1 MDSSTSQTIL
11 ENLYSQIGDTGLII
25 HAKAMNYF
33 SGSKLSQNEI
43 ERLLILFSSND
54 LIFSNEMAKIKLW
67 SVLLYLQAEYD
78 ADKAAVFSAKIEQ
91 WQNANRNLLRS
102 SISLDHLHIVFN
114 IIEFEDK
121 FRMMNS
127 EKMKLV
133 SLQLS
138 TFEKLEK
145 PFEEFILFKY
155 YMGILKHHQ
164 KDYHGAKMASMEIVV
179 EIGDE
184 IQNKNDK
191 SSLLEYIE
199 LKNQILNFKI
209 DEKDL
214 NDKEIMANLL
224 SLLETHASQSP
235 DLAIQLGF
243 KASDIYFNNYDYE
256 KAGTILLMVFKKIKS
271 GLIYSYSNFS
281 QIVKKSQDL
290 IEIYLNTLSR
300 IIFCYILT
308 GKNEESLKFLK
319 KMEKFLNLIRDN
331 ENTISRNSTNIN
343 NNNNIPSN
351 NINKS
356 LSTELK
362 EKETRENILA
372 KFHFYSLI
380 FKYILKPN
388 SNHELKAELN
398 TSINNYRLKFK
409 NQMSYEDDV
418 IINIY
423 SLNSSDVLSRNFFD
437 KVNTHMSIITN
448 NKLLPVRYISLFFAL
463 FNQISIL
470 TKNIATDSNLKK
482 QFEYIEKIRNCS
494 KAVVEYVNK
503 YIDNNTDLRLIFSYN
518 YFKEVLIKIYISYV
532 FTFYFT
538 KEYKKALE
546 VVNEFENL
554 KSKLGLADG
563 NMIKHYVGVIKIK
576 GDILFKMEDFIQ
588 AANCYANVIHI
599 YEETLNHASN
609 MALVMFNLGVCYV
622 YNKEYQLAKKSLMQS
637 KTKFDLLNSINQGNS
652 YEDKVK
658 QIGNL
663 LNALS
668 PMLNSD

>member
-1 MDSSTSQTIL
+1 MDSSTIHTIL
-11 ENLYSQIGDTGLII
+11 DNLYRQIGDTGLII
-25 HAKAMNYF
+25 HAKAMSYF
-33 SGSKLSQNEI
+33 SGMKLSQNEI
-43 ERLLILFSSND
+43 ERMLILLSSND
-54 LIFSNEMAKIKLW
+54 FIFSNEMAKIKLW

-78 ADKAAVFSAKIEQ
+78 KDKAAVFSAKIEQ

-127 EKMKLV
+127 EKIKFV

-155 YMGILKHHQ
+155 YSGILKHHQ
-164 KDYHGAKMASMEIVV
+164 KDFHGAKMASMDIVV

-184 IQNKNDK
+184 IQNKNEK

-214 NDKEIMANLL
+214 NDKEVMINLL
-224 SLLETHASQSP
+224 SLLETHASHSS

-256 KAGTILLMVFKKIKS
+256 KAGTILLMVFKKIKC

-300 IIFCYILT
+300 LIFCYILT
-308 GKNEESLKFLK
+308 GKNEESMKFLK
-319 KMEKFLNLIRDN
+319 KIENFLNVIR
-331 ENTISRNSTNIN
+331 ESEISISKLDESNPI
-343 NNNNIPSN
+343 SN
-351 NINKS
+351 NSSFKS
-356 LSTELK
+356 ILIK
-362 EKETRENILA
+362 EKELRENIIA

-380 FKYILKPN
+380 FKFILKPN

-398 TSINNYRLKFK
+398 TSINNYRMKFK

-423 SLNSSDVLSRNFFD
+423 SLNSSDVLSKIFFE

-448 NKLLPVRYISLFFAL
+448 NKLIPVRYLSLFFSL
-463 FNQISIL
+463 YNQISIL
-470 TKNIATDSNLKK
+470 TKNIATDSNIKK
-482 QFEYIEKIRNCS
+482 QLEYIEKIRNCS
-494 KAVVEYVNK
+494 KSVVEYVNK
-503 YIDNNTDLRLIFSYN
+503 YVDNNSDLRLIFSYP

-538 KEYKKALE
+538 KEYKKALDL
-546 VVNEFENL
+546 VNEFENL

-563 NMIKHYVGVIKIK
+563 NMIKNYVGVIKMK
-576 GDILFKMEDFIQ
+576 GDILFKIEEFVQ
-588 AANCYANVIHI
+588 AANCYSNVIHI
-599 YEETLNHASN
+599 YEETLNHSNN
-609 MALVMFNLGVCYV
+609 MAVVMFNLALCYV
-622 YNKEYQLAKKSLMQS
+622 FTKDYQMAKKSLMQA
-637 KTKFDLLNSINQGNS
+637 KTKFELLNSINQNTH
-652 YEDKVK
+652 EDKIK
-658 QIGNL
+658 QISNL
-663 LNALS
+663 LNVLS
-668 PMLNSD
+668 PLLDQQNLD